1 MNARHVRNALFLA
14 LLIGFLW
21 YAWRYIQAT
30 SFEIGGSKYYI
41 LFDDA
46 MISMRYAY
54 NLAHGNG
61 LVWNV
66 GERVQ
71 GFTNPL
77 WVLFMAG
84 LHRLPLE
91 PAQLSLAVQIT
102 GTALLA
108 ATLYFV
114 RRIVEHF
121 TDDLLAMLAAVAFTA
136 FYAPL
141 NSYVFLG
148 MEVSALA
155 LVLTAAVWIVLR
167 NGDGR
172 FTPWLYGL
180 LAVGTLLRSDA
191 AVAYVVVLAAQLI
204 LQRQFRGRN
213 LAWGAGLLALSLGGQ
228 ALASNAYYGQWLPNT
243 YYLKL
248 EGWPFAL
255 RILRGLYALVWFIY
269 YSNWA
274 IFLLPLTLLLFRRD
288 WKVTLLLALIFAQLA
303 YSVFVGGDAWEHH
316 GGANRF
322 ICIVMPL
329 LFCLLAVA
337 AEELRQRGAALWP
350 GARWPQAA
358 SRVAWAACFVLAML
372 NLNLLLGDWK
382 SIERWTLAR
391 RPDYVAGSD
400 SNLAIALA
408 LQQTVT
414 RQASIAVLGAGTVPY
429 MLPDNPVLDILGKTD
444 PIIAHGP
451 VRTPMSIADV
461 PDMRPGHMKWNYNR
475 TFGELKP
482 DVIVAIWPGTDAE
495 AAPYLVDYVQGV
507 VAPGV
512 RVYLR
517 RGFSEHPLG
526 KGQDLRL
533 ISRPDRCDDCTASM
547 MRMTRMPSS
556 SVQDGWLSPRATER
570 K

>member
-1 MNARHVRNALFLA
+1 MNAKHFRNALFVA
-14 LLIGFLW
+14 LLIGFLY
-21 YAWRYIQAT
+21 YAWLYIRAT
-30 SFEIGGSKYYI
+30 SFDVEGTRFYI

-61 LVWNV
+61 LVWNP

-77 WVLFMAG
+77 WVLYMAG
-84 LHRLPLE
+84 LHKLALE
-91 PAQLSLAVQIT
+91 PAQISLAVQFT
-102 GTALLA
+102 GTILLA
-108 ATLYFV
+108 GTLFFV

-121 TDDLLAMLAAVAFTA
+121 TGDLVTMLAAVALTA

-155 LVLTAAVWIVLR
+155 LVLTAAVYIVLR
-167 NGDGR
+167 NDQAR
-172 FTPWLYGL
+172 FTPWLYVL

-191 AVAYVVVLAAQLI
+191 AVPCVI
-204 LQRQFRGRN
+204 LLVSQSLLQKRFRRQN
-213 LAWGAGLLALSLGGQ
+213 LAWGIGLLAFSLGGQ
-228 ALASNAYYGQWLPNT
+228 ALASYMYYGEWLPNT

-269 YSNWA
+269 YSNWML
-274 IFLLPLTLLLFRRD
+274 FFLPLSLLLFRRD
-288 WKVTLLLALIFAQLA
+288 WEITLIMALIMGQVA
-303 YSVFVGGDAWEHH
+303 YSVYVGADAWEHH

-322 ICIVMPL
+322 ICIIIPL
-329 LFCLLAVA
+329 LFSLLAVS
-337 AEELRQRGAALWP
+337 AEELRRRAIAVWHDT
-350 GARWPQAA
+350 RWAEIG
-358 SRVAWAACFVLAML
+358 SRLACAACFVLAIL

-400 SNLAIALA
+400 FNLTTALA
-408 LQQTVT
+408 LQHTT
-414 RQASIAVLGAGTVPY
+414 TKQATIAVLGAGTIPY
-429 MLPDNPVLDILGKTD
+429 MLPDNIVLDILGKTD

-461 PDMRPGHMKWNYNR
+461 PDMRPGHMKWNYAR

-482 DVIVAIWPGTDAE
+482 DVIVSIWPGTDAE
-495 AAPYLVDYVQGV
+495 AAPYLEAYVQGAI
-507 VAPGV
+507 APRV
-512 RVYLR
+512 NVYLL
-517 RGFSEHPLG
+517 RGSANILWDKVTIAG
-526 KGQDLRL
+526 
-533 ISRPDRCDDCTASM
+533 
-547 MRMTRMPSS
+547 
-556 SVQDGWLSPRATER
+556 
-570 K
+570 